1 MDNQNASDMHVA
13 YEVGLIDGIHFAELS
28 HEVRKN
34 FDQLTKYQ
42 QAFINTVIE
51 YAPSLSTKLVANLL
65 TEYSNIRDAD
75 EEEHPNG

>member
-1 MDNQNASDMHVA
+1 MSNNQNASDMHVA
-13 YEVGLIDGIHFAELS
+13 YEVGLIDGIDFAELS
-28 HEVRKN
+28 QQVRKN

-65 TEYSNIRDAD
+65 SEYYDIRDAD
-75 EEEHPNG
+75 EEVG